1 MPTVFAEMKKRQPTL
16 KFIHS
21 LKGPRIAKTVLKTM
35 NKSKGLTLPNV
46 TTYCS
51 YQHGGAS
58 TRTDRQANGAGRRAH
73 EQTLVHVVTFFLT

>member
-1 MPTVFAEMKKRQPTL
+1 MKKRQPTL
-16 KFIHS
+16 KFIRG

-35 NKSKGLTLPNV
+35 NKGEGLTLPNV

-58 TRTDRQANGAGRRAH
+58 TRTDR
-73 EQTLVHVVTFFLT
+73 